1 MHISQLRGNNRIYF
15 PSHQELAHLVETAK
29 NNWPKLTSRIQ
40 AAAEIIQQGDIRD
53 RYSHTSHAV
62 WNVHSQNPDKPYT
75 WYHIH
80 YSVLPNRGI
89 AQCDCRDYWNSRRL
103 QRLKQPGDGIVCDR
117 VFCKHNIAFWF
128 YHRLLHDRI
137 NYHIQN
143 ATAYVHQVGFSYR
156 LEPMTPPRCG
166 LICLLPVEQRHL
178 WRVADADSLAIAAH
192 WLGRRQDA
200 GLEPPTV
207 APDRTTHLCPKMELA

>member
-1 MHISQLRGNNRIYF
+1 MHISQLRGVNRIYF
-15 PSHQELAHLVETAK
+15 PSHQELAHLVENALNT
-29 NNWPKLTSRIQ
+29 WPKLASRIK

-53 RYSHTSHAV
+53 RYSHTSYSV

-80 YSVLPNRGI
+80 YTVLPERGI
-89 AQCDCRDYWNSRRL
+89 AQCDCNDYWNSRRL
-103 QRLKQPGDGIVCDR
+103 QRQKRTGDGLVCGR
-117 VFCKHNIAFWF
+117 VFCKHNIAFWL

-143 ATAYVHQVGFSYR
+143 TDAYVHQVGFTYR
-156 LEPMTPPRCG
+156 LGVLPQPRCG
-166 LICLLPVEQRHL
+166 LICLLPVEHSHL

-192 WLGRRQDA
+192 WLGRRQEA
-200 GLEPPTV
+200 GLEPPT
-207 APDRTTHLCPKMELA
+207 ALPDRTAHACKNGDLA